1 MRELCNQSHEIIPVI
16 YKQKSFIN
24 KVVLQSRTVVHIK
37 CMLHSSE
44 NMHVYTLHMY
54 KTNTTFQEKNPPS
67 IISME
72 TSYIYTCMYQ
82 SLCLGSV

>member
-1 MRELCNQSHEIIPVI
+1 
-16 YKQKSFIN
+16 
-24 KVVLQSRTVVHIK
+24 
-37 CMLHSSE
+37 MLHSSE

-54 KTNTTFQEKNPPS
+54 KTNTTFQQKNPPS